1 MPSPPAL
8 VEMRKSRILWL
19 VGLLKNLHHIF
30 LVSAPVLPSI
40 LFKQENNVCKCTMN
54 IWIG

>member
-40 LFKQENNVCKCTMN
+40 LFSNKKTTSANAQ
-54 IWIG
+54 